1 MEEFISFKEIYHHL
15 ALAVAIILG
24 TNWSDAIKEKLA
36 TYTPFKGI
44 QGIFLQSIAVTI
56 VLLSILMICYGVL
69 FSLQR
74 QEDAY
79 LKTQNQG
86 DNEPPHEITPLKI

>member
-1 MEEFISFKEIYHHL
+1 MEEFISFKEIYHHI

-56 VLLSILMICYGVL
+56 VLLSILMISYVVL

-79 LKTQNQG
+79 LKTQNQ
-86 DNEPPHEITPLKI
+86 DHNEPPHEITP